1 MRGEDRISLRPRGRK
16 RNARAHFHYEGAC
29 RGIVPARNF
38 YPMNI
43 PRPTR
48 RSFLKSTL
56 AAGVAPLLL
65 PTRLWAAETA
75 PNARLNLGF
84 IGIGKQM
91 RGLMSGF
98 LAKENVQGVAVCD
111 VDTTR
116 RNDGKKQVEDF
127 YTKKNDASFK
137 GCQTYT
143 DFRELLARKDIDA
156 VVIATP
162 DHWHAIIG
170 IAAAQA
176 GKDIYCEK
184 PLTQTVHEA
193 RALVDAVRKND
204 RVFQTGSMQRS
215 SREFFIACSLVR
227 NGVIGKVSRVEAGF
241 GGPGKPCDLP
251 EQPVEG
257 GLDWDMWLGP
267 APLRAYNEILSPRG
281 VHTHFPMWRMYREYG
296 GGMVTDWGAHHLD
309 ITQWGLGADDSG
321 PIEVIPPSD
330 WQTAQSGGKLIYK
343 EGVEVTHIAENGV
356 TFYGSD
362 GEVFVNRGKIRV
374 KVKGVEKAKFV
385 AKEDQPA
392 LKDQLDA
399 LEKEFLGNAFVKLYA
414 STDHK
419 QDFLDAVKSR
429 SKPICDVEIG
439 ARSVTACHLLNFGY
453 YYGKKFQWDP
463 ATNNFANG
471 TGDAKWLTRD
481 YRGQWKVS

>member
-1 MRGEDRISLRPRGRK
+1 
-16 RNARAHFHYEGAC
+16 
-29 RGIVPARNF
+29 
-38 YPMNI
+38 MNL

-48 RSFLKSTL
+48 RSFLKATL

-65 PTRLWAAETA
+65 PSRIWAAETK
-75 PNARLNLGF
+75 PNSRLNMGF

-91 RGLMSGF
+91 RGLLGGF
-98 LAKENVQGVAVCD
+98 VGKENVQGVAVCD
-111 VDTTR
+111 VDTNR

-127 YTKKNDASFK
+127 YTKKNDTNFK
-137 GCQTYT
+137 GCDTYT

-170 IAAAQA
+170 IAAAKA

-193 RALVDAVRKND
+193 RALVGAVRENK

-215 SREFFIACSLVR
+215 SREFYIACSLVR
-227 NGVIGKVSRVEAGF
+227 NGVIGKITRVEAGF
-241 GGPGKPCDLP
+241 GGPGVPCDLP
-251 EQPVEG
+251 EEAAEP
-257 GLDWDMWLGP
+257 GLDWDLWLGP
-267 APLRAYNEILSPRG
+267 APLRPYNEILSPRG
-281 VHTHFPMWRMYREYG
+281 VHNHFPKWRAYREYG

-321 PIEVIPPSD
+321 PIEVIAPTD
-330 WQTAQSGGKLIYK
+330 WQTAQAGGKLIYK
-343 EGVEVTHIAENGV
+343 GDIEVTHIAENGV
-356 TFYGSD
+356 TFHGSD
-362 GEVFVNRGKIRV
+362 GEIFVNRGKIRV
-374 KVKGVEKAKFV
+374 TVKGAEKAKFM
-385 AKEDQPA
+385 AKEDKPA

-399 LEKEFLGNAFVKLYA
+399 LEKEFLADPKVKLYA

-419 QDFLDAVKSR
+419 QDFLDAIAKR

-439 ARSVTACHLLNFGY
+439 ARSVTACHLLNFAY
-453 YYGKKFQWDP
+453 YHGKTFKWNP
-463 ATNNFANG
+463 AKNTFAG
-471 TGDAKWLTRD
+471 KTGDAKWLTRD
-481 YRGQWKVS
+481 YRGAWKVA

>member
-1 MRGEDRISLRPRGRK
+1 
-16 RNARAHFHYEGAC
+16 
-29 RGIVPARNF
+29 
-38 YPMNI
+38 MNL

-48 RSFLKSTL
+48 RSFLKATL

-65 PTRLWAAETA
+65 PARIWAAETK
-75 PNARLNLGF
+75 PNSRLNLGF
-84 IGIGKQM
+84 IGMGKQM
-91 RGLMSGF
+91 RGVMGGF
-98 LAKENVQGVAVCD
+98 LSKENVQGVAVCD
-111 VDTTR
+111 VDTNR

-127 YTKKNDASFK
+127 STKKNDTSFK
-137 GCQTYT
+137 GCASYT

-193 RALVDAVRKND
+193 RALVDVVRKND

-251 EQPVEG
+251 EQPAEA
-257 GLDWDMWLGP
+257 GLDWDLWLGP

-281 VHTHFPMWRMYREYG
+281 VHNHFPMWRMYREYG

-321 PIEVIPPSD
+321 PIQVVAPPD
-330 WQTAQSGGKLIYK
+330 WETAQSGGKLIYK
-343 EGVEVTHIAENGV
+343 DGVEVTHIAENGV

-374 KVKGVEKAKFV
+374 TVKGVQKAKFV

-392 LKDQLDA
+392 LKDQLAA
-399 LEKEFLGNAFVKLYA
+399 LEKEFLADPKVKLYA
-414 STDHK
+414 SADHK
-419 QDFLDAVKSR
+419 QDFLDAIAKR

-439 ARSVTACHLLNFGY
+439 ARSVTACHLLNFAY
-453 YYGKKFQWDP
+453 NYGKTFQWDP
-463 ATNNFANG
+463 ATNTFANG
-471 TGDAKWLTRD
+471 TGDAKWLKRD
-481 YRGQWKVS
+481 YRGAWKVA